1 MEATTPKLSPVL
13 FWSPKSSYF
22 SGSDSIVVEE
32 AAKIFLSPRPS
43 VNKSGAPNFLIQ
55 HDKVEDSKLYR
66 YLESFGRAL
75 EQFLQ
80 RGTSSATPLSY

>member
-13 FWSPKSSYF
+13 FWSTKSSYF
-22 SGSDSIVVEE
+22 SGSASIVVEE
-32 AAKIFLSPRPS
+32 AANFFLSPRPN

-55 HDKVEDSKLYR
+55 HDKVEDSKLHR
-66 YLESFGRAL
+66 YLGSFGRAL

-80 RGTSSATPLSY
+80 RRKSSATPLSY